1 MATPLDVRTVGL
13 TKSYGSVPALDEPT
27 GRLDPLRHRFSITA
41 ALVSPATISA
51 LIVVVGCN
59 RWDMVR

>member
-1 MATPLDVRTVGL
+1 MATPLDVRTAGL

-27 GRLDPLRHRFSITA
+27 GRLDPLRRRFSITA
-41 ALVSPATISA
+41 PPATISA